1 MGRGN
6 TCRFILKRACT
17 IESVPSA
24 DLPLCVAGRLEWKK
38 REAARGT
45 MGREKREERP
55 FPLFPIVLSPPPPRA
70 FNFSFI
76 FAIFI
81 GTPSGNLWGGE
92 GPRGVKSNIGIDIGE
107 FKIRKIAVK
116 ATFPRYV
123 MTKEKETL
131 RMNPFEKLRKHPWEG
146 LRRQDH
152 ANPEN
157 ILATR
162 AGKMG
167 FPALVPQKKFSLS
180 SYDINPL
187 LTKRVRSRWL
197 NIGQVIFAFILTT
210 TSSRSIKTQQ
220 KNLANVQPSWANQ
233 LGQF

>member
-17 IESVPSA
+17 IEALSSA
-24 DLPLCVAGRLEWKK
+24 DRALCVVGRLEWKK
-38 REAARGT
+38 KERARGT

-55 FPLFPIVLSPPPPRA
+55 FSLFPSSPPPSPPRA

-81 GTPSGNLWGGE
+81 GTPSGSLWGDQI
-92 GPRGVKSNIGIDIGE
+92 SW
-107 FKIRKIAVK
+107 IRDHKGNRNSENESVWKIA
-116 ATFPRYV
+116 
-123 MTKEKETL
+123 ETS
-131 RMNPFEKLRKHPWEG
+131 

-152 ANPEN
+152 ANPVN

-167 FPALVPQKKFSLS
+167 FPALVPQKSCL
-180 SYDINPL
+180 YRLVINPL
-187 LTKRVRSRWL
+187 LTKLVRSRWL
-197 NIGQVIFAFILTT
+197 SNVQVIFAFLLTT
-210 TSSRSIKTQQ
+210 TSSRPIKTQQ
-220 KNLANVQPSWANQ
+220 TNLANIPPSWPNK